1 MNKKLL
7 ILISLS
13 LVLILVFF
21 TACIKPTDE
30 GDDGDGGDGEDHS
43 EEINDLINENEEF
56 ELEDEKPLSKDS
68 EEVIDTWEETE
79 TVNNPA
85 GAEDGEYTST
95 QSWETTREYYSAL
108 NHPDKYVLYNVNADV
123 LWPGNLIQGDSIETG
138 ALNPIPISGANR
150 TPLTIFMSIVTG
162 SGGAIS
168 ETIDDPS
175 GSTVFQSMNNIVSQH
190 YGETASAFNLEI
202 SEVHNLNQVTFNL
215 NAGYSQPGTDIS
227 GAFNFNWSE
236 KKERVMVKFTQ
247 QYYSMAIDN
256 PQDAASLFE
265 KGVTADDLAPYTG
278 DGNPMTY
285 IASVT
290 YGRMLVYVYES
301 TNTNFDLEANLNI
314 AIQAIGQ
321 GGGGGAEIAY
331 QNVMNN
337 SNVKVFSYGGS
348 AADALAVATNFNNL
362 EDYLVNGG
370 ELSAESPGAPISYVI
385 RYLKNANI
393 VRMNNT
399 LEYSVDQS
407 YPVGDP
413 ILVPTETTFKFYFDK
428 SRLVH
433 HYDGTWGGN
442 EEGQLGFKVG
452 KFEDGAKH
460 WIYNSAELYDWDF
473 TGGIDEGD
481 DILLERPVPASGVF
495 TVENIK
501 NNRIIVNMFGYE
513 TDSTNQDFSE
523 DKDFIFEWDAINNEW
538 NWVLD
543 GSYWTDSND
552 DIIAQ
557 DSWDEIFF
565 YAETGDDPQHMLVGL
580 DLDITLNGQ
589 TRELVRFTE

>member
-7 ILISLS
+7 ILVSLS
-13 LVLILVFF
+13 LILILVFF
-21 TACIKPTDE
+21 TACIKPTNE
-30 GDDGDGGDGEDHS
+30 GDAEDHS
-43 EEINDLINENEEF
+43 QEINDLINENEEF

-68 EEVIDTWEETE
+68 EEVLDTWEETE
-79 TVNNPA
+79 TINNPD
-85 GAEDGEYTST
+85 GAEDGQYTST

-123 LWPGNLIQGDSIETG
+123 LWPGNLIQGESIETG

-168 ETIDDPS
+168 ETIDNPS

-301 TNTNFDLEANLNI
+301 TNTNFDLEASLNI

-428 SRLVH
+428 ARLVH

-460 WIYNSAELYDWDF
+460 WIYNSAEVYDWDF
-473 TGGIDEGD
+473 TDDKIDEGD
-481 DILLERPVPASGVF
+481 DILLERPVPTYGEF

-513 TDSTNQDFSE
+513 IDSTNQNFSE

-565 YAETGDDPQHMLVGL
+565 YAETGDDPEHMLVGL